1 METHHPQANLG
12 EDQADLVTGGVR
24 SRVVA
29 TLTLHPGL
37 PATSVVH
44 RREKK
49 ARRHRNANLIR
60 GERDEPQRPMAL
72 FWVLHLHPRGV
83 GEATL
88 ALHNEEGDRHQENE
102 EGDRPQ
108 GRERGE
114 RVVLTLHPRG
124 DTVVAE
130 AHLLLRDSGDEALMR
145 DEDRKVLNISERMIS
160 QLLLLPQSN

>member
-49 ARRHRNANLIR
+49 ARRHRNANLIS

-88 ALHNEEGDRHQENE
+88 ALHNEEGDR
-102 EGDRPQ
+102 PQ

-114 RVVLTLHPRG
+114 RVVLTLRPRG